1 MGTMTVAPGL
11 ARKLKKV
18 LETRTDSPDLL
29 ASLGALSSFYT
40 DNTQQAR
47 RSLRTTIERRGL
59 SINEEFLRASE
70 SAQKALE
77 AVELEVAG
85 LADCC
90 ERIAKSLSSCS
101 STTSEI
107 VSATERLKQEL
118 EHTTQRQDLITAFL
132 NNYQLRPEEVTA
144 LREEDISESFFKALL
159 RVQEIHA
166 NCKILLRTHHQRAGL
181 ELMDMMAV
189 YQEAAYERLCR
200 WVQAECRSLGDNDTP
215 EVSDLLK
222 AAAQSL
228 KDRPVLF
235 KYCAEEVA
243 NTRHNALFRRF
254 ITALTRG
261 GPGGMPRPI
270 EVHAHDP
277 LRYVGD
283 MLGWIHQAL
292 ASERELAMALFS
304 TEQNSGTT
312 SRRFSSEASNM
323 GSSGRAA
330 SKEYNRDDLKVESDM
345 GYVLDRV
352 FEGVCR
358 PFKVRVDQVLHS
370 QPSLLLAYKV
380 NNLLEFYG
388 HTVSDLLGP
397 GASLSVT
404 IREVCDAAQRT
415 VLDIVKA
422 RGDKLLRYP
431 SAVAVDLSPPPA
443 VAETMSVLLELIDNY
458 ESMMVPAGG
467 QKPDFEPIIQGLL
480 DPLVQMCEQSAEMYG
495 SKPQSGMRRNSGE
508 IPPTGRR
515 LPAMSSSQRR
525 PSSVETLLSGV
536 PNSQASQSVLS
547 LRKMFLINCLSAMQ
561 EPLKTHS
568 VADASVRSLGLRI
581 EANIAALAESE
592 LAVILE
598 RCGLQKKVT
607 YIKDR
612 IRKSKLGEIVPNE
625 EDFDDGKPMVEAD
638 GMSVSAVSESLKL
651 LFGLLLGG
659 NEGAIPEFEQIR
671 VPRFRSE
678 SCGRV
683 ARAVAEAYEIVY
695 NAVSDPASGYL
706 DAKSMLRHSPE
717 QMKTI
722 LGL

>member
-1 MGTMTVAPGL
+1 MTVAPGL

-29 ASLGALSSFYT
+29 ASLGALSSLYT

-47 RSLRTTIERRGL
+47 RSLRATIERRGL

-70 SAQKALE
+70 SAQKALD

-85 LADCC
+85 LAECC

-118 EHTTQRQDLITAFL
+118 EHTTQRQELITAFL

-144 LREEDISESFFKALL
+144 LREEDISENFFKALM
-159 RVQEIHA
+159 RVQEIHT

-304 TEQNSGTT
+304 AEQNIGTT
-312 SRRFSSEASNM
+312 SKRFSSEASNM
-323 GSSGRAA
+323 GRTTP
-330 SKEYNRDDLKVESDM
+330 KEWEREDQKAETDM

-370 QPSLLLAYKV
+370 QPSLLLAYKL

-388 HTVSDLLGP
+388 HTVSELLGP
-397 GASLSVT
+397 GATLSVT
-404 IREVCDAAQRT
+404 IREVRDAAQRT
-415 VLDIVKA
+415 VLDIVKV
-422 RGDKLLRYP
+422 RGDKLLRYG
-431 SAVAVDLSPPPA
+431 SVVAVDLSPPPA
-443 VAETMSVLLELIDNY
+443 VNETMSVLLELVYNY
-458 ESMMVPAGG
+458 ETMMVPAGG
-467 QKPDFEPIIQGLL
+467 KKPDFEPIIQGLL
-480 DPLVQMCEQSAEMYG
+480 DPLVQMCEQSAEAYG
-495 SKPQSGMRRNSGE
+495 TKPQSGLRRNSGE
-508 IPPTGRR
+508 IPPSGRR
-515 LPAMSSSQRR
+515 LPNISPSQRR
-525 PSSVETLLSGV
+525 PSSVETLLSGKS
-536 PNSQASQSVLS
+536 NSLASRSVLS
-547 LRKMFLINCLSAMQ
+547 LRKMFLINCLSAIQ
-561 EPLKTHS
+561 EPLKSHS
-568 VADASVRSLGLRI
+568 VADAYVKILAARVEG
-581 EANIAALAESE
+581 NIAALAESE

-598 RCGLQKKVT
+598 RCELQKKVS
-607 YIKDR
+607 YIKNR
-612 IRKSKLGEIVPNE
+612 IRKSQLGEIVPNE
-625 EDFDDGKPMVEAD
+625 EDVDDGKPIAEAE
-638 GMSVSAVSESLKL
+638 GMSPSAVSESLKL
-651 LFGLLLGG
+651 LFGLLSGS
-659 NEGAIPEFEQIR
+659 EGAIPEFEQIQ
-671 VPRFRSE
+671 VPQFRSE
-678 SCGRV
+678 SFGRV
-683 ARAVAEAYEIVY
+683 GRAVAEAYELMY
-695 NAVSDPASGYL
+695 NAVMNPANGYPDP
-706 DAKSMLRHSPE
+706 KSMLRHSPD
-717 QMKTI
+717 QIKTI
-722 LGL
+722 LGV

>member
-1 MGTMTVAPGL
+1 M
-11 ARKLKKV
+11 
-18 LETRTDSPDLL
+18 LL
-29 ASLGALSSFYT
+29 SASI
-40 DNTQQAR
+40 QH
-47 RSLRTTIERRGL
+47 RGL
-59 SINEEFLRASE
+59 IGLVLISIPRLQTFSCPR
-70 SAQKALE
+70 
-77 AVELEVAG
+77 
-85 LADCC
+85 
-90 ERIAKSLSSCS
+90 LSSCFLLLTRAS
-101 STTSEI
+101 QFSG
-107 VSATERLKQEL
+107 EL
-118 EHTTQRQDLITAFL
+118 LF
-132 NNYQLRPEEVTA
+132 
-144 LREEDISESFFKALL
+144 
-159 RVQEIHA
+159 
-166 NCKILLRTHHQRAGL
+166 C
-181 ELMDMMAV
+181 LMDQVVGV
-189 YQEAAYERLCR
+189 YR

-312 SRRFSSEASNM
+312 SRRFSNEASNM
-323 GSSGRAA
+323 GSSWRAA
-330 SKEYNRDDLKVESDM
+330 SKEYNREDLKVESDM

-370 QPSLLLAYKV
+370 QPSLLLAYKL

-397 GASLSVT
+397 VASLSVT
-404 IREVCDAAQRT
+404 IHEVCDAAQRT

-480 DPLVQMCEQSAEMYG
+480 DPLVQMCEQSAEAYG
-495 SKPQSGMRRNSGE
+495 SKPQPGILPLVSELSCYQICVNMLNCQPIAEFSNSGF
-508 IPPTGRR
+508 
-515 LPAMSSSQRR
+515 
-525 PSSVETLLSGV
+525 
-536 PNSQASQSVLS
+536 PNIDDNML
-547 LRKMFLINCLSAMQ
+547 
-561 EPLKTHS
+561 
-568 VADASVRSLGLRI
+568 RSLSFTAPI
-581 EANIAALAESE
+581 I
-592 LAVILE
+592 
-598 RCGLQKKVT
+598 
-607 YIKDR
+607 
-612 IRKSKLGEIVPNE
+612 
-625 EDFDDGKPMVEAD
+625 
-638 GMSVSAVSESLKL
+638 
-651 LFGLLLGG
+651 
-659 NEGAIPEFEQIR
+659 
-671 VPRFRSE
+671 
-678 SCGRV
+678 
-683 ARAVAEAYEIVY
+683 
-695 NAVSDPASGYL
+695 
-706 DAKSMLRHSPE
+706 
-717 QMKTI
+717 
-722 LGL
+722 

>member
-1 MGTMTVAPGL
+1 M
-11 ARKLKKV
+11 
-18 LETRTDSPDLL
+18 
-29 ASLGALSSFYT
+29 
-40 DNTQQAR
+40 
-47 RSLRTTIERRGL
+47 
-59 SINEEFLRASE
+59 
-70 SAQKALE
+70 
-77 AVELEVAG
+77 
-85 LADCC
+85 
-90 ERIAKSLSSCS
+90 
-101 STTSEI
+101 
-107 VSATERLKQEL
+107 
-118 EHTTQRQDLITAFL
+118 
-132 NNYQLRPEEVTA
+132 
-144 LREEDISESFFKALL
+144 
-159 RVQEIHA
+159 
-166 NCKILLRTHHQRAGL
+166 
-181 ELMDMMAV
+181 
-189 YQEAAYERLCR
+189 
-200 WVQAECRSLGDNDTP
+200 QAECRSLGDNDTP

-312 SRRFSSEASNM
+312 SRRFSSEASNL
-323 GSSGRAA
+323 GRAA
-330 SKEYNRDDLKVESDM
+330 SKEYNREDLMVESDM

-370 QPSLLLAYKV
+370 QPSLLLAYKL

-443 VAETMSVLLELIDNY
+443 VAETMSILLELIDNY

-467 QKPDFEPIIQGLL
+467 QKPDFEPIIEGLL
-480 DPLVQMCEQSAEMYG
+480 DPLVQMCEQSAEAYG
-495 SKPQSGMRRNSGE
+495 SKPQSG
-508 IPPTGRR
+508 I
-515 LPAMSSSQRR
+515 R
-525 PSSVETLLSGV
+525 PRHF
-536 PNSQASQSVLS
+536 ASQLCSTQMCVITPKL
-547 LRKMFLINCLSAMQ
+547 A
-561 EPLKTHS
+561 THS
-568 VADASVRSLGLRI
+568 RVHRFWVC
-581 EANIAALAESE
+581 EHQ
-592 LAVILE
+592 
-598 RCGLQKKVT
+598 LQHPK
-607 YIKDR
+607 I
-612 IRKSKLGEIVPNE
+612 S
-625 EDFDDGKPMVEAD
+625 
-638 GMSVSAVSESLKL
+638 
-651 LFGLLLGG
+651 LLLHYHMRG
-659 NEGAIPEFEQIR
+659 
-671 VPRFRSE
+671 
-678 SCGRV
+678 C
-683 ARAVAEAYEIVY
+683 
-695 NAVSDPASGYL
+695 
-706 DAKSMLRHSPE
+706 
-717 QMKTI
+717 TI
-722 LGL
+722 I